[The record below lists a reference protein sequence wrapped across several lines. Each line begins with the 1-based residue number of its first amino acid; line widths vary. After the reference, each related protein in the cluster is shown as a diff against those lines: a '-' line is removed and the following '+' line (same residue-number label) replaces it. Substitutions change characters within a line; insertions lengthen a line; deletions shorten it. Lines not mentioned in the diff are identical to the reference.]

1 VFACLFVLVRIVADP
16 RSIVLNSQMR
26 RIDLFCK
33 LLGPIA
39 ISMAD
44 AISTIVA
51 IYVVLGLSLASVGVE
66 YLTIADVSLA
76 PEIMSLS
83 SMYN

>member
-1 VFACLFVLVRIVADP
+1 MLVRSVADP

-33 LLGPIA
+33 LLGPLA

-44 AISTIVA
+44 AISTVVA

-66 YLTIADVSLA
+66 YMAIADVSLA
-76 PEIMSLS
+76 PEIMLLS
-83 SMYN
+83 SIYN